1 MTGRIGLI
9 GGECTGKSELARVL
23 AAELP
28 ASVVPEVLRAFV
40 HEHGRPPRAT
50 EQRAI
55 MDRQA
60 ALEAEKLAACR
71 TPWLIGDPAPLMT
84 AIYSVVYFDDA
95 SLIRD
100 AIEHARGYDLILWC
114 DTDIPWIPD
123 DGQRD
128 GPEYRAAEHAV
139 IERTVRGVLDDL
151 PVVLVSGPVTE
162 RVHSALQAIG

>member
-28 ASVVPEVLRAFV
+28 ATVVPEVLRAFV
-40 HEHGRPPRAT
+40 HEHGRTPQST

-55 MDRQA
+55 LDRQA
-60 ALEAEKLAACR
+60 ALEADALVACR

-95 SLIRD
+95 SLIPD
-100 AIEHARGYDLILWC
+100 AIEQARGYDLILWC

-128 GPEYRAAEHAV
+128 GPEFRAAEHVV
-139 IERTVRGVLDDL
+139 IERTVRDLMGDL
-151 PVVLVSGPVTE
+151 PVLLVSGSVTE
-162 RVHSALQAIG
+162 RVRLAMQAIG